1 MATSALLS
9 GSSVGLTPSFI
20 ESLVEFNVF
29 CVEYGQLSD
38 SFVTFVNDS
47 SNAVLKKLSLIL
59 VVLVLGVLEVSAV
72 RSE

>member
-9 GSSVGLTPSFI
+9 SSRLTTSFI
-20 ESLVEFNVF
+20 ESLVEFNVA

-47 SNAVLKKLSLIL
+47 SNAVLKELSLIL
-59 VVLVLGVLEVSAV
+59 VVLVLEVLEVSAV
-72 RSE
+72 GSE